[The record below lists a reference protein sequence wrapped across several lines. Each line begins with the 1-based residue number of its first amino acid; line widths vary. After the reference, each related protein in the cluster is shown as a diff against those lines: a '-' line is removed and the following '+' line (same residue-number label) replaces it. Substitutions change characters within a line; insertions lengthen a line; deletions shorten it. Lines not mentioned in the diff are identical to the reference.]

1 MHPTFRADVCFAAQ
15 VKKYCQAKRLP
26 DEHPDASG
34 NVRKPY
40 HSSTLW
46 ADAISGECLL
56 VSSHMRSSLSLFQMA
71 SVSHRLGMSVQRLID
86 LNADLATVEEDNI
99 IDRERFSTFFSA
111 YLFSL

>member
-1 MHPTFRADVCFAAQ
+1 

-56 VSSHMRSSLSLFQMA
+56 VSSHMRSSLSLFH
-71 SVSHRLGMSVQRLID
+71 SSLHLPSPLHSLPLSG
-86 LNADLATVEEDNI
+86 
-99 IDRERFSTFFSA
+99 A
-111 YLFSL
+111 YI